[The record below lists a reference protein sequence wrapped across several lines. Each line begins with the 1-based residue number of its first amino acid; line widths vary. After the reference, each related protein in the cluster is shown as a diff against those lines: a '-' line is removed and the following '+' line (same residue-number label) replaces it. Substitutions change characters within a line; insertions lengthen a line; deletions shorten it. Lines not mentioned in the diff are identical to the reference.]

1 MPKKTVTQKHGKHP
15 HKSNSITSK
24 KIRGGTV
31 IGVGTF
37 GAIMGNPMV
46 PYIGPKIK
54 FVSRSSLKNKSSK
67 THNKSKPQNATGK
80 LRQWNY
86 VSKLFFEEENI
97 ADVHKTIEILKK
109 IGGNGFKKIFDR
121 YMVLPVNIPLIG
133 YEVQIDRDK
142 YLSPEFQSDEYWSNP
157 AKTLVDT
164 YSRAKLKGNTKE
176 VIYPKAL
183 YDMMSIKLETFADFD
198 AFLRN
203 FRNIV
208 AGIQVLHKHGVVHHD
223 LKPGNILVLG
233 NKTDSRK
240 QHYKISDLD
249 SMEFCNNF
257 TDELEAQASRLL
269 KNWGYDYFPSCITLL
284 ASTISAKSSGTGNSQ
299 IDSTIA
305 KIKISDGMKP
315 DESNYYE
322 KTFNQGT
329 SERIQQDA
337 LLFMQQLQR
346 VLPKMASNIRDR
358 LLEINR
364 NKFGTIDLNDNDL
377 SDGSVGF
384 NSQKYQVLVDIN
396 SKIASI
402 LNLNRELSLDDKHT
416 ILVKYVDIYSLGQSL
431 LDMTKKY
438 ITTTS
443 EVFSDGMYRKISDIF
458 DFALDLLTYAYFEA
472 GLYNNDI
479 LSLYDERILNKSSA
493 SKSSGRRKLSSNSSV
508 KLDAIFQ

>member
-1 MPKKTVTQKHGKHP
+1 MPTKTVTRRHGKTP
-15 HKSNSITSK
+15 HKSNLITSK
-24 KIRGGTV
+24 KRGGTV
-31 IGVGTF
+31 IGAGTF

-46 PYIGPKIK
+46 PFIGPKIK
-54 FVSRSSLKNKSSK
+54 SISRSSLKNKSGKTYKKTK
-67 THNKSKPQNATGK
+67 THNGTGK
-80 LRQWNY
+80 IRQWNY

-109 IGGNGFKKIFDR
+109 IGGNGFKTIFDR
-121 YMVLPVNIPLIG
+121 YMVLPVNIPMIG

-142 YLSPEFQSDEYWSNP
+142 YLSPEFQSNEYWSDP
-157 AKTLVDT
+157 TKTSVDT
-164 YSRAKLKGNTKE
+164 NSREKLKDNTIE

-183 YDMMSIKLETFADFD
+183 FDMNSIKLATFTDFD

-203 FRNIV
+203 FRNVV

-233 NKTDSRK
+233 NKTDGRK

-269 KNWGYDYFPSCITLL
+269 NNWGYDYFPSCITLL
-284 ASTISAKSSGTGNSQ
+284 ASTIHAKSSGTGNSQ

-305 KIKISDGMKP
+305 NIKISDGMKP
-315 DESNYYE
+315 SEFNSAE
-322 KTFNQGT
+322 KIFNQ
-329 SERIQQDA
+329 SACERIQHET
-337 LLFMQQLQR
+337 LLFIQQLQR
-346 VLPKMASNIRDR
+346 VLPNMASKIRDI
-358 LLEINR
+358 LFEINR
-364 NKFGTIDLNDNDL
+364 NKFGTLQLNDNDL
-377 SDGSVGF
+377 SDGSTGF
-384 NSQKYQVLVDIN
+384 NPQKYQVLVDIN

-402 LNLNRELSLDDKHT
+402 LNSNRKLSLEDKHT
-416 ILVKYVDIYSLGQSL
+416 ILIKYVDIYSLGQSL

-458 DFALDLLTYAYFEA
+458 DFAAEILTYAYFDAE
-472 GLYNNDI
+472 LYNDDI
-479 LSLYDERILNKSSA
+479 LGLYDERILNKSSA